1 MAQAAFQ
8 WWTGS
13 TKLRGSHQPVDRRVA
28 VAMGFEPVQPRD
40 PKGQDVDA
48 LHGVEKI
55 TKAITPSTGG
65 VIGGEKSPCETY
77 IEYILSWYVPQL
89 WTKTFRVEEP
99 HEKEKIWGS
108 SFPRR
113 KELSIMTT
121 HNIVIFG
128 GDHCDPEVYYM
139 SETHRCED
147 GPRENSLA
155 NVCLARE
162 L

>member
-28 VAMGFEPVQPRD
+28 VAMGFEPVRPRD

-48 LHGVEKI
+48 LHGVENI
-55 TKAITPSTGG
+55 TKAITPSIGG
-65 VIGGEKSPCETY
+65 AIGGEKSPCETY

-89 WTKTFRVEEP
+89 SAKTFRVEEP

-108 SFPRR
+108 SFPRPR
-113 KELSIMTT
+113 TRLSIAD
-121 HNIVIFG
+121 FG
-128 GDHCDPEVYYM
+128 MRGSAYEV
-139 SETHRCED
+139 
-147 GPRENSLA
+147 GKQLAAPRSKTLGRGAAGFLSL
-155 NVCLARE
+155 L
-162 L
+162 